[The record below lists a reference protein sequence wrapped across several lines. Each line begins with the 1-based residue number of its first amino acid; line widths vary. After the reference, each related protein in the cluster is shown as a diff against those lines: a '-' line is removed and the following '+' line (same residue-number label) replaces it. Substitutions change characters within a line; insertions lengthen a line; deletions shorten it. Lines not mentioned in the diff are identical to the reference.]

1 MNSSKQEGVLVYNF
15 ESDRYDIRFSL
26 EDFYGGLH
34 CGECFD
40 VNIGENWI
48 PVRIEMGE
56 DWYLVG
62 APRDIDLMGL
72 RVRK

>member
-1 MNSSKQEGVLVYNF
+1 MSDRKQEGVLVYNY

-26 EDFYGGLH
+26 TDYYGGLH
-34 CGECFD
+34 CGQCFD
-40 VNIGENWI
+40 VKIKNNWF

-62 APRDIDLMGL
+62 FEMIDDLQGL
-72 RVRK
+72 SVRI